1 MNFVFAGNPAS
12 FAANNPP
19 VIAGFE
25 QNLLNGTSRNTQ
37 LYSPLKI
44 WSGIWVSVSFLKL
57 PRLMGRLVLGPHVV
71 GRLVSGMRVSAI
83 FHLR

>member
-37 LYSPLKI
+37 LYSPLKY
-44 WSGIWVSVSFLKL
+44 GQEYGLVSVF
-57 PRLMGRLVLGPHVV
+57 
-71 GRLVSGMRVSAI
+71 
-83 FHLR
+83 